1 MAKKKVD
8 GIIEAVHY
16 GPEGDLRWARAY
28 LRRGPT
34 YTDRVMLD
42 RQALIDQLKSGKALF
57 TGKRIELQASTFE
70 IDQPLRVIQTDGRD
84 VLISG
89 DISAIQ
95 DHLDRVP
102 VI

>member
-8 GIIEAVHY
+8 GIIEAVHF
-16 GPEGDLRWARAY
+16 GPEGNLRWARAY

-57 TGKRIELQASTFE
+57 TGKRIELLASTFE
-70 IDQPLRVIQTDGRD
+70 IDQPLRVIQADGRD
-84 VLISG
+84 VLVSG
-89 DISAIQ
+89 DNSAIQ